1 MSQIKMQ
8 FMKEAGFQSSYP
20 LWRTQ
25 FVFVS
30 TLVLMKFSKL
40 ISFDMDELHTVGK
53 LWFEKWDVLST
64 THKLPTFFTIKL
76 ERSCRKEINTLG

>member
-1 MSQIKMQ
+1 MSQIKVQ
-8 FMKEAGFQSSYP
+8 FMREAGFHSSYP

-40 ISFDMDELHTVGK
+40 ISFGMDELHTVGK
-53 LWFEKWDVLST
+53 LQFENEMFWQPHANNRDFL
-64 THKLPTFFTIKL
+64 L
-76 ERSCRKEINTLG
+76 